1 MLSLKGTIKEY
12 GVLSEMVYK
21 ENPIDYLTSGLLTD
35 SYQLLKSQKNY
46 LTGFYSVLLKNI
58 NTEEYVLVFRGTSD
72 PFDISSW
79 YGEKTPQYYDAVKF
93 VSESISE
100 FKIDKSNLTLTGHSL
115 GGILTA
121 QIGLEFGIKGYA
133 YNPFGANL
141 LSYDNF
147 KEYSAI
153 LKDWAEHN
161 IYTISYQDEGALNGD
176 ILSNALT
183 NLAGEHLGSVIL
195 VFGKDAG
202 WDFLTGHSIVNLNKY
217 IEEYNNIL
225 KHFNSNITYKELTEA
240 YLSTAMVYKGKG
252 YEKLNEEFKKLGVFN
267 AAENSL
273 NLEVIIKDS
282 SISSIFSNSS
292 IPIENLYALVY
303 LNPFMVTNIDSPAYK
318 ELEKYKDE
326 YSDNYI
332 KDKTVMFKKAL
343 DGKAAINGIYFKDYE
358 SNLDLDTTQDFNG
371 MYDEYHFGTNSND
384 TIEPIGTKISL
395 DKNRIYALGG
405 DDHIKAPNGSNY
417 IEAGSGNDTI
427 SRVFF

>member
-1 MLSLKGTIKEY
+1 MFW
-12 GVLSEMVYK
+12 
-21 ENPIDYLTSGLLTD
+21 YLGAQAILLI
-35 SYQLLKSQKNY
+35 
-46 LTGFYSVLLKNI
+46 F
-58 NTEEYVLVFRGTSD
+58 LVGM
-72 PFDISSW
+72 
-79 YGEKTPQYYDAVKF
+79 EKKTPQYYDAVKF

-225 KHFNSNITYKELTEA
+225 KHFNSNITYRTNRGISI
-240 YLSTAMVYKGKG
+240 YR
-252 YEKLNEEFKKLGVFN
+252 NGV
-267 AAENSL
+267 
-273 NLEVIIKDS
+273 
-282 SISSIFSNSS
+282 
-292 IPIENLYALVY
+292 
-303 LNPFMVTNIDSPAYK
+303 
-318 ELEKYKDE
+318 
-326 YSDNYI
+326 
-332 KDKTVMFKKAL
+332 
-343 DGKAAINGIYFKDYE
+343 
-358 SNLDLDTTQDFNG
+358 
-371 MYDEYHFGTNSND
+371 
-384 TIEPIGTKISL
+384 
-395 DKNRIYALGG
+395 
-405 DDHIKAPNGSNY
+405 
-417 IEAGSGNDTI
+417 
-427 SRVFF
+427 